1 MPEQNCNKINPLR
14 LQGTA
19 QEDRSPKL
27 LDPDLVKIDGKTPQ
41 DYHDII
47 TKLAGITQYY
57 NSNNRRDGDWE
68 AFFNGITS
76 ESDDPHL
83 ALFNAFIELIKYAQ
97 NDIND
102 LTEKHLA
109 FYYEDVLQIAK
120 KAATP
125 DEAHILFTLANNI
138 NAHLVEDETALKAG
152 KDANGKGRV
161 FATND
166 EIVVNNAK
174 ISGLKSVFT
183 KVDDVTGIQK
193 VYAAQIAN
201 SGDGIGGDLDEENPK
216 WAAFGKPQAGL
227 DSVTMEDAALGF
239 AIVSPFLL
247 MKEGVR
253 TLELTFTF
261 VSTHEIEATDLT
273 VDDFTIYLSGEEE
286 WISVTPTAV
295 SVPSTSTFAISFSL
309 AADEKPVMGYDE
321 DVFEENYN
329 TTEPILKLLVNQSD
343 SKNVYSKLLKY
354 GLSSVAI
361 NLAVNGVTE
370 LVLQNETGTL
380 DPSKPFA
387 PFASQPVIGS
397 EFYIGSK
404 EIFSKP
410 LTDLRFDIDWQD
422 RPSVFNDVYDEYS
435 SSTINTSDFK
445 IKLNALRAKSWG
457 HYLSEDDINLFDDA
471 TDDIIGTASLG
482 SVFDK
487 VVDVADFDEYATS
500 LNNGFVRME
509 LTGPNDTSNGLIAF
523 GHGQY
528 QDLYVTASINKSR
541 WDIDPD
547 TVVLPKKPYTPKIKS
562 IAVNYSAALTIS
574 LVASPSS
581 DSIDGSFFHI
591 GPFGIVEKEPVLA
604 VGVGFIPEFINEGN
618 FYVGLEDLVLPQNL
632 NILFQVAE
640 GSENPDLLPA
650 EIQWKYLVN
659 NVWHKFV
666 STEILGDSTNG
677 LINSGIIK
685 LALPKTMNDDNTW
698 LPPNYYWL
706 KGEVLTESDSVCELI
721 NLHPQAI
728 TATFSDNENDVSH
741 LADPLEAETVNKL
754 ASSNSAIRKVE
765 QPYASFK
772 GKLPEEEDNYYQ
784 RVAERLRHKNRAITI
799 WDYERIVLEEFP
811 SIYKIKCL
819 NHTRMTVK
827 YSEQAPGNVSLVVIS
842 NLRNQNAI
850 NPFQPTTSLATLQ
863 AIAAFLE
870 PLKNPF
876 TTLHVK
882 NPYFEEIKVK
892 FNVRLLPNKDEGFY
906 ELQLEI
912 DLKKYLSPWA
922 YEEGEDISFDGI
934 IHKSKIINFIEELD
948 YVDYLTCFEMYHVIE
963 GDESN
968 LKDTNQ
974 AEASKSSA
982 ILVSSGSHAV
992 TVLTTDDCACDGDNV
1007 INETITDGIGAMT
1020 VNYDLLVNKP

>member
-27 LDPDLVKIDGKTPQ
+27 LDPDLVKIDGKTQQ

-57 NSNNRRDGDWE
+57 NADNRRDGDWE
-68 AFFNGITS
+68 AFFKGITVD
-76 ESDDPHL
+76 SDNPHL
-83 ALFNAFIELIKYAQ
+83 ALFNAFIELIQYAQ
-97 NDIND
+97 NDINAI
-102 LTEKHLA
+102 TAKHLA

-138 NAHLVEDETALKAG
+138 NAHVVEDETDLKAG
-152 KDANGKGRV
+152 KDTDGKERI

-183 KVDDVTGIQK
+183 KQDEITSIQK
-193 VYAAQIAN
+193 IYAAQIAN
-201 SGDGIGGDLDEENPK
+201 SGDGLGGDLNEENPK
-216 WAAFGKPQAGL
+216 WAAFGKLQAGL
-227 DSVTMEDAALGF
+227 ATATMEDAALGF
-239 AIVSPFLL
+239 AIVSPFFLL
-247 MKEGVR
+247 KEGVR
-253 TLELTFTF
+253 DLTLTFTF
-261 VSTHEIEATDLT
+261 VANHEIGPSDLN
-273 VDDFTIYLSGEEE
+273 VDDFAIYLSGEEE
-286 WISVTPTAV
+286 WISIKPAALT
-295 SVPSTSTFAISFSL
+295 VPSVATLVLSFSL
-309 AADEKPVMGYDE
+309 AADEKSVVGYAE
-321 DVFEENYN
+321 KVFKENFN
-329 TTEPILKLLVNQSD
+329 TTDPILKLLVNQSN
-343 SKNVYSKLLKY
+343 SKNVATKLLKY
-354 GLSSVAI
+354 GLSTIAI
-361 NLAVNGVTE
+361 GVAVNGAKE
-370 LVLQNETGTL
+370 LVLQNESGTV
-380 DPSKPFA
+380 DPSKPFE
-387 PFASQPVIGS
+387 PFSSQPVIGS

-410 LTDLRFDIDWQD
+410 LTSLWFDIDWQD
-422 RPSVFNDVYDEYS
+422 RPSVFNNVYDEYS
-435 SSTINTSDFK
+435 TSTINTSDFK
-445 IKLNALRAKSWG
+445 IKLNALRAKVWG
-457 HYLSEDDINLFDDA
+457 NYLSEDDINLFDS
-471 TDDIIGTASLG
+471 DDIIGTSSLS

-487 VVDVADFDEYATS
+487 MVDVEDFVEYSTS

-509 LTGPNDTSNGLIAF
+509 LSGPNNFSGLIAF

-528 QDLYVTASINKSR
+528 QDLYVTASIKKSR
-541 WDIDPD
+541 WDTDPD

-562 IAVNYSAALTIS
+562 IAVNYSAALTLDLATS
-574 LVASPSS
+574 ASS
-581 DSIDGSFFHI
+581 DSLNGSFFHI
-591 GPFGIVEKEPVLA
+591 GPFGIVEKEPTST
-604 VGVGFIPEFINEGN
+604 VGVGFIPEFTAEGT
-618 FYVGLEDLVLPQNL
+618 FYIGLEDLVLPQNL

-659 NVWHKFV
+659 NIWHKFDT
-666 STEILGDSTNG
+666 TEILGDSSNG

-685 LALPKTMNDDNTW
+685 FALPKTMNDDNTW
-698 LPPNYYWL
+698 LPPDYYWL
-706 KGEVLTESDSVCELI
+706 KGEILNESDSVCELI

-741 LADPLEAETVNKL
+741 LANPLEAETVNKL

-765 QPYASFK
+765 QPYASFN

-799 WDYERIVLEEFP
+799 WDYERIVLEEFS

-819 NHTRMTVK
+819 NHTRMTEK
-827 YSEQAPGNVSLVVIS
+827 YSEQAPGNVSLVIIS
-842 NLRNQNAI
+842 NLRNQNAV

-876 TTLHVK
+876 AALHVK

-892 FNVRLLPNKDEGFY
+892 FNVRLKPGKDEGFY

-912 DLKKYLSPWA
+912 DLKEHLSPWA
-922 YEEGEDISFDGI
+922 YEEGVDISFDGI

-948 YVDYLTCFEMYHVIE
+948 YVDYLTCFEMYHVIG

-968 LKDTNQ
+968 LQDTNQ

-982 ILVSSGSHAV
+982 ILVSSGSHSV
-992 TVLTTDDCACDGDNV
+992 TVLTTDDCACDGDNI

-1020 VNYDLLVNKP
+1020 VNSDLLVNKP